1 LGYNILSRNTR
12 GCSSLIYKRER
23 QREREV
29 RRRFK
34 PAAGDGAEEDEA
46 GCAMVPLAARNLGS
60 TRHWSS
66 GGDVGDVVVLPV
78 GLAQL

>member
-1 LGYNILSRNTR
+1 M
-12 GCSSLIYKRER
+12 
-23 QREREV
+23 
-29 RRRFK
+29 RRRLK

-60 TRHWSS
+60 MRHWSS

-78 GLAQL
+78 GLAQP